1 MYLVSKVGIAL
12 LVEVAFFAALLF
24 GAAGT
29 TRWPSGWAFLI
40 LFTLAAVVI
49 IAMLAK
55 HDPALLAERMKAY
68 NQKGQPLWDRI
79 FLIVLSFVWIGWLV
93 LMGLNAVRY
102 RWTSMPPWLQVIGA
116 VGYIVSNAGMYRIF
130 QENAFLAPV
139 VKLQQDR
146 GQTVV
151 STGPYSIVRHPMYA
165 TALLY
170 FISMALL
177 LGSWYG
183 ILVSLF
189 LDIALVFRTFMEDRL
204 LQRELPGYVDYTVRV
219 RYRLIPHVW

>member
-1 MYLVSKVGIAL
+1 MSLVPKVVTAL

-29 TRWPSGWAFLI
+29 WRWPAGWAFLI

-49 IAMLAK
+49 IAMLARR
-55 HDPALLAERMKAY
+55 DPGLLAERMKAY

-79 FLIVLSFVWIGWLV
+79 FLMVLSFVWIGWLV
-93 LMGLNAVRY
+93 LMGLDTVRY
-102 RWTSMPPWLQVIGA
+102 RWSSMPSWLQAVGA
-116 VGYIVSNAGMYRIF
+116 VGYIVANAGMYRVF
-130 QENAFLAPV
+130 WENAFLAPV
-139 VKLQQDR
+139 VKLQEDR

-151 STGPYSIVRHPMYA
+151 ATGPYAIVRHPMYA

-183 ILVSLF
+183 VLVSVF
-189 LDIALVFRTFMEDRL
+189 LDLALIFRSTMEDRL
-204 LQRELPGYVDYTVRV
+204 LQRELPGYIEYASRV